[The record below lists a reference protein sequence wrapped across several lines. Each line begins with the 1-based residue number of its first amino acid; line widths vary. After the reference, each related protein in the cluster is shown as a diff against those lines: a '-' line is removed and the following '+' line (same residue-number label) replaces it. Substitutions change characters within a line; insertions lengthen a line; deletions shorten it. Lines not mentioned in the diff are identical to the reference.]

1 MSAEDQNS
9 GGVETTGRR
18 RRILIPAGIIV
29 GLVLLIFGISYLVYA
44 SHHVST
50 DDAQIEGDV
59 TTVAPRVKGQI
70 TAVYVHEN
78 QLVHKG
84 DLLLTIDPRDFVAA
98 VAQAQAALEQARGAA
113 QAAAIGVPMQSA
125 LTIAQTSQAQAGVAQ
140 SQSAAVGASAK
151 IGTAQAAVLSADAGV
166 GVAKAQL
173 DSANAA
179 LTKAANDR
187 DRAKT
192 LIAAGA
198 ISHQQFDAT
207 EAAYQS
213 AVAAQQSASI
223 SVTAAQAGVVQ
234 AQSNLEQAQA
244 GASAAGAQ
252 ISASQAQLAQA
263 LTGNDQ
269 NRIKS
274 AQALTGSAQ
283 QSAAQAALDIAKLQ
297 LSYTRVIAPIDGIV
311 SKKSVNVGDNVA
323 VAQPVM
329 AIAAQT
335 HLWVT
340 ANLKETQLERV
351 RVGDPVAISVDAYPH
366 IKFTGTVTSIAAATG
381 ATFALI
387 PPDNATGNFTKVV
400 QRVPV
405 RIMIDP
411 ASDPNHLLRQG
422 LSTEVAIDT
431 SSQR

>member
-1 MSAEDQNS
+1 MSAEDQNTVA
-9 GGVETTGRR
+9 VETTGRR
-18 RRILIPAGIIV
+18 RRILIPLAIVV

-84 DLLLTIDPRDFVAA
+84 DLLLTIDPRDFQAA
-98 VAQAQAALEQARGAA
+98 VAQAQATLDQANGTA
-113 QAAAIGVPMQSA
+113 QAAAFGVPMQTA
-125 LTIAQTSQAQAGVAQ
+125 LTAAQTSQAQAGVAQ
-140 SQSAAVGASAK
+140 SQSAAQGAVAK
-151 IGTAQAAVLSADAGV
+151 IGTAQAAVLSASAGV

-173 DSANAA
+173 ASANAA

-187 DRAKT
+187 QRAQT
-192 LIAAGA
+192 LVAAGA
-198 ISHQQFDAT
+198 ISHQQSDAT
-207 EAAYQS
+207 EAAYQ
-213 AVAAQQSASI
+213 AALANQQAATV

-234 AQSNLEQAQA
+234 AQSNLEQARA
-244 GASAAGAQ
+244 GASAAGAE

-263 LTGNDQ
+263 QTGTEQ
-269 NRIKS
+269 NKIKR

-283 QSAAQAALDIAKLQ
+283 ESAAQAALDIAKLQ
-297 LSYTRVIAPIDGIV
+297 LSYTRVIAPVDGIV
-311 SKKSVNVGDNVA
+311 SKKSVNIGDNVA

-335 HLWVT
+335 GLWVT
-340 ANLKETQLERV
+340 ANLKETQLEKV

-366 IKFTGTVTSIAAATG
+366 IKFTGTVASIAAATG

-405 RIMIDP
+405 RIAIDP
-411 ASDPNHLLRQG
+411 SSDPNHLLRQG
-422 LSTEVAIDT
+422 LSAEVAIDT